1 MVMVIVVIP
10 VMVITAI
17 VPPVMVVR
25 PKSLMVRIIKQDA
38 IVRKCG
44 EMVSGVG

>member
-1 MVMVIVVIP
+1 MVMVIVIP
-10 VMVITAI
+10 VMEITAI

-44 EMVSGVG
+44 AARRG